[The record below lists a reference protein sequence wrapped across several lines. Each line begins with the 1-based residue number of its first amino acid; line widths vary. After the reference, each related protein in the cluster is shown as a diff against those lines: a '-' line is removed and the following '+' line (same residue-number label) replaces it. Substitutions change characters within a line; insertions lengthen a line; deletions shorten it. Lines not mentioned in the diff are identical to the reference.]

1 MKKTGKFRHKKV
13 GIGVALSAALVLVLF
28 IASDAF
34 GSVSASDMV
43 ALSAGQSLVYATI
56 TSIEG
61 NEITYTKID
70 SDVAEELLKRQE
82 EDESQKEETKKD
94 ESQTKDQSSGD
105 NTDAGMPS
113 GGEMPSG
120 QEPPSGG
127 EMPSGGNMPSDG
139 NMPSGG
145 EMPSG
150 GDMLSGGNMPSG
162 TDSTDGAQQ
171 GESVTAQI
179 PVGTTVHTTTDTTTT
194 FSRLRSGDFIK
205 ILLDTDADGD
215 QVISEIWMLQ

>member
-34 GSVSASDMV
+34 GSVSASDTV

-82 EDESQKEETKKD
+82 EEESQKDETKKD

-105 NTDAGMPS
+105 HADAGMPS
-113 GGEMPSG
+113 GGEMPA
-120 QEPPSGG
+120 
-127 EMPSGGNMPSDG
+127 
-139 NMPSGG
+139 
-145 EMPSG
+145 
-150 GDMLSGGNMPSG
+150 G
-162 TDSTDGAQQ
+162 TDSTDRPQQQGGSSDESTETSDAQSQPSMSPNMQSQ
-171 GESVTAQI
+171 GESVMAQI

>member
-82 EDESQKEETKKD
+82 EEESQKEETKKD

-105 NTDAGMPS
+105 STDAGMPS

-127 EMPSGGNMPSDG
+127 EMP
-139 NMPSGG
+139 
-145 EMPSG
+145 
-150 GDMLSGGNMPSG
+150 SGGNMPSG

>member
-34 GSVSASDMV
+34 GSVSASDTV

-82 EDESQKEETKKD
+82 EEESQKDETKKD

-105 NTDAGMPS
+105 HADAGMPS
-113 GGEMPSG
+113 GGEMPA
-120 QEPPSGG
+120 
-127 EMPSGGNMPSDG
+127 
-139 NMPSGG
+139 
-145 EMPSG
+145 
-150 GDMLSGGNMPSG
+150 G
-162 TDSTDGAQQ
+162 TDSTDRSQQGKMTENASSDESTETSDAQPAMSPNMQSQ

-179 PVGTTVHTTTDTTTT
+179 QVGTTVHTTTDTTTT

>member
-34 GSVSASDMV
+34 GSVSASDAV

-82 EDESQKEETKKD
+82 EEESQKDETKKD

-105 NTDAGMPS
+105 STDAGMPS
-113 GGEMPSG
+113 GGEMPA
-120 QEPPSGG
+120 
-127 EMPSGGNMPSDG
+127 
-139 NMPSGG
+139 
-145 EMPSG
+145 
-150 GDMLSGGNMPSG
+150 G
-162 TDSTDGAQQ
+162 TDSTDRSQQGEMTENASSDESTETSDAQSQPAMSPNMQSQ

>member
-13 GIGVALSAALVLVLF
+13 GSGVALSAVLVLVLF

-34 GSVSASDMV
+34 GSVSASDTV
-43 ALSAGQSLVYATI
+43 ILSSGQSMIYATI
-56 TSIEG
+56 NLIEG

-70 SDVAEELLKRQE
+70 SDMAEELLKRQE
-82 EDESQKEETKKD
+82 EEESQKDETKKD

-105 NTDAGMPS
+105 STDAGMPS
-113 GGEMPSG
+113 GGEMPA
-120 QEPPSGG
+120 
-127 EMPSGGNMPSDG
+127 
-139 NMPSGG
+139 
-145 EMPSG
+145 
-150 GDMLSGGNMPSG
+150 G
-162 TDSTDGAQQ
+162 TDSTDRSQQGEMTENASSDESTETSDAQSQPAMSPNMQSQ

>member
-34 GSVSASDMV
+34 GSVSASDTV

-82 EDESQKEETKKD
+82 EEESQKDETKKD

-105 NTDAGMPS
+105 HADAGMPS
-113 GGEMPSG
+113 GGEMPA
-120 QEPPSGG
+120 
-127 EMPSGGNMPSDG
+127 
-139 NMPSGG
+139 
-145 EMPSG
+145 
-150 GDMLSGGNMPSG
+150 G
-162 TDSTDGAQQ
+162 TDSTDRSQQGKMTENASSDESTETSDAQPAMSPNMQSQ

-205 ILLDTDADGD
+205 ILLDTAADGD

>member
-43 ALSAGQSLVYATI
+43 ALSAGQSLVYAMI

-61 NEITYTKID
+61 NEITYTEID

-82 EDESQKEETKKD
+82 EKESQKEETKKD

-105 NTDAGMPS
+105 STDAGMPS
-113 GGEMPSG
+113 GG
-120 QEPPSGG
+120 
-127 EMPSGGNMPSDG
+127 D
-139 NMPSGG
+139 MPSGG

-179 PVGTTVHTTTDTTTT
+179 PVGTTVHTMTDTTTT

>member
-34 GSVSASDMV
+34 GSVSASDTV
-43 ALSAGQSLVYATI
+43 ALSASQSLVYATI

-82 EDESQKEETKKD
+82 EEESQKEETKKD

-105 NTDAGMPS
+105 HADAGMPS
-113 GGEMPSG
+113 GGEMPA
-120 QEPPSGG
+120 
-127 EMPSGGNMPSDG
+127 
-139 NMPSGG
+139 
-145 EMPSG
+145 
-150 GDMLSGGNMPSG
+150 G
-162 TDSTDGAQQ
+162 TDSTDRSQQGEMTENASSDESTETSDAQSQPAMSPNMQSQ

-179 PVGTTVHTTTDTTTT
+179 PVGTTVHTTTDTMTT

>member
-34 GSVSASDMV
+34 GSVSASDTV

-82 EDESQKEETKKD
+82 EEESQKDEMKKD

-105 NTDAGMPS
+105 HADAGMPS
-113 GGEMPSG
+113 GGEMPA
-120 QEPPSGG
+120 
-127 EMPSGGNMPSDG
+127 
-139 NMPSGG
+139 
-145 EMPSG
+145 
-150 GDMLSGGNMPSG
+150 G
-162 TDSTDGAQQ
+162 TDSTDRSQQGEMTENASSDESTETSDAQSQPAMSPNMQSQ

>member
-43 ALSAGQSLVYATI
+43 TLSSGQSMIYATI

-82 EDESQKEETKKD
+82 EEESQKDETKKD

-105 NTDAGMPS
+105 HADAGMPS
-113 GGEMPSG
+113 GGEMPA
-120 QEPPSGG
+120 
-127 EMPSGGNMPSDG
+127 
-139 NMPSGG
+139 
-145 EMPSG
+145 
-150 GDMLSGGNMPSG
+150 G
-162 TDSTDGAQQ
+162 TDSTDRSQQGEMTENASSDESIETSDAQSQPAMSSNMQSQ
-171 GESVTAQI
+171 GESVTVQI

>member
-34 GSVSASDMV
+34 GSVSASDAV

-82 EDESQKEETKKD
+82 EEESQNDATKKD

-105 NTDAGMPS
+105 STDAGMPS
-113 GGEMPSG
+113 GGEMPA
-120 QEPPSGG
+120 
-127 EMPSGGNMPSDG
+127 
-139 NMPSGG
+139 
-145 EMPSG
+145 
-150 GDMLSGGNMPSG
+150 G
-162 TDSTDGAQQ
+162 TDSTDRSQQGEMTENASFDESTETSDAQSQPAMSPNMQSQ

-179 PVGTTVHTTTDTTTT
+179 PVGTTVHTTTDTMTT

>member
-34 GSVSASDMV
+34 GSVSASDTV

-82 EDESQKEETKKD
+82 EEESQKDETKKD

-105 NTDAGMPS
+105 STDAGMPS
-113 GGEMPSG
+113 GGEMPA
-120 QEPPSGG
+120 
-127 EMPSGGNMPSDG
+127 
-139 NMPSGG
+139 
-145 EMPSG
+145 
-150 GDMLSGGNMPSG
+150 G
-162 TDSTDGAQQ
+162 TDSTDRSQQGEMTENASSDESTETSDAQSQPAMSPNMQSQ

>member
-34 GSVSASDMV
+34 GSVSASDTV

-82 EDESQKEETKKD
+82 EEENQKDETKKD

-105 NTDAGMPS
+105 STDAGMPS
-113 GGEMPSG
+113 GGEMPA
-120 QEPPSGG
+120 
-127 EMPSGGNMPSDG
+127 
-139 NMPSGG
+139 
-145 EMPSG
+145 
-150 GDMLSGGNMPSG
+150 G
-162 TDSTDGAQQ
+162 TDSTDRSQQGEMTENASSDESTETSDAQSQPAMSPNMQSQ

>member
-34 GSVSASDMV
+34 GSVSASDTV

-82 EDESQKEETKKD
+82 EEESQKDETKKD
-94 ESQTKDQSSGD
+94 GSQTKDQSSGD
-105 NTDAGMPS
+105 HADAGMPS
-113 GGEMPSG
+113 GGEMPA
-120 QEPPSGG
+120 
-127 EMPSGGNMPSDG
+127 
-139 NMPSGG
+139 
-145 EMPSG
+145 
-150 GDMLSGGNMPSG
+150 G
-162 TDSTDGAQQ
+162 TDSTDRPQQQGGSSDESTETSDAQSQPSMSPNMQSQ

-179 PVGTTVHTTTDTTTT
+179 PVGTTVHTTTT

>member
-34 GSVSASDMV
+34 GSVSASDAV

-82 EDESQKEETKKD
+82 EETQKD
-94 ESQTKDQSSGD
+94 ESRTKNQSSGD
-105 NTDAGMPS
+105 HADAGMPS
-113 GGEMPSG
+113 GGEMPA
-120 QEPPSGG
+120 
-127 EMPSGGNMPSDG
+127 
-139 NMPSGG
+139 
-145 EMPSG
+145 
-150 GDMLSGGNMPSG
+150 G
-162 TDSTDGAQQ
+162 TDSTDRPQQQGGSSDESTETSDAQSQPAMSPNMQSQ

-179 PVGTTVHTTTDTTTT
+179 PVGTTVHTTTDTMTT

>member
-34 GSVSASDMV
+34 GSVSASDTV

-56 TSIEG
+56 TSIKG

-82 EDESQKEETKKD
+82 EEESQKDETKKD

-105 NTDAGMPS
+105 HADAGMPS
-113 GGEMPSG
+113 GGEMPA
-120 QEPPSGG
+120 
-127 EMPSGGNMPSDG
+127 
-139 NMPSGG
+139 
-145 EMPSG
+145 
-150 GDMLSGGNMPSG
+150 G
-162 TDSTDGAQQ
+162 TDSTDRSQQGEMTENASSDESIETSDAQSQPAMSPNMQSQ
-171 GESVTAQI
+171 GESVTVQI

>member
-34 GSVSASDMV
+34 GSVSASDTV

-82 EDESQKEETKKD
+82 EEESQKDETKKD

-105 NTDAGMPS
+105 STDAG
-113 GGEMPSG
+113 
-120 QEPPSGG
+120 
-127 EMPSGGNMPSDG
+127 
-139 NMPSGG
+139 
-145 EMPSG
+145 
-150 GDMLSGGNMPSG
+150 MPSG

>member
-34 GSVSASDMV
+34 GSVSASDTV

-82 EDESQKEETKKD
+82 EEE
-94 ESQTKDQSSGD
+94 G
-105 NTDAGMPS
+105 
-113 GGEMPSG
+113 
-120 QEPPSGG
+120 
-127 EMPSGGNMPSDG
+127 
-139 NMPSGG
+139 
-145 EMPSG
+145 
-150 GDMLSGGNMPSG
+150 
-162 TDSTDGAQQ
+162 
-171 GESVTAQI
+171 
-179 PVGTTVHTTTDTTTT
+179 
-194 FSRLRSGDFIK
+194 
-205 ILLDTDADGD
+205 
-215 QVISEIWMLQ
+215 

>member
-82 EDESQKEETKKD
+82 EEESRKEETKKD
-94 ESQTKDQSSGD
+94 GSQTKDQSSGD

-113 GGEMPSG
+113 GGDMPSG

-127 EMPSGGNMPSDG
+127 EMP
-139 NMPSGG
+139 
-145 EMPSG
+145 
-150 GDMLSGGNMPSG
+150 SGGNMPSG

-171 GESVTAQI
+171 GESVTTQI
-179 PVGTTVHTTTDTTTT
+179 PVGTIVHTTTDTTTT

>member
-34 GSVSASDMV
+34 GSVSASDTV
-43 ALSAGQSLVYATI
+43 TLSAGQSLVYATI

-70 SDVAEELLKRQE
+70 SDVAEKLLKRQE
-82 EDESQKEETKKD
+82 EEESQKDETKKD

-105 NTDAGMPS
+105 HADAGMPS
-113 GGEMPSG
+113 GGEMPA
-120 QEPPSGG
+120 
-127 EMPSGGNMPSDG
+127 
-139 NMPSGG
+139 
-145 EMPSG
+145 
-150 GDMLSGGNMPSG
+150 G
-162 TDSTDGAQQ
+162 TDSTDRSQQGEMTENASSDESTETSDAQPAMSPNMQSQ

-179 PVGTTVHTTTDTTTT
+179 PVGTTVHTTTT

>member
-82 EDESQKEETKKD
+82 EEESQKEETKKD

-105 NTDAGMPS
+105 STDAGMPS

-127 EMPSGGNMPSDG
+127 ERP
-139 NMPSGG
+139 
-145 EMPSG
+145 
-150 GDMLSGGNMPSG
+150 SGGNMPSG

>member
-34 GSVSASDMV
+34 GSVSASDTV

-82 EDESQKEETKKD
+82 EEESQKDETKKD

-105 NTDAGMPS
+105 STDAGMPS
-113 GGEMPSG
+113 GGS
-120 QEPPSGG
+120 
-127 EMPSGGNMPSDG
+127 
-139 NMPSGG
+139 
-145 EMPSG
+145 
-150 GDMLSGGNMPSG
+150 MPSG
-162 TDSTDGAQQ
+162 TDSTDRSQQGEMTENASSDESTETSDAQSQPAMSPNMQSQ

>member
-34 GSVSASDMV
+34 GSVSASDTV

-82 EDESQKEETKKD
+82 EEESQKDETKKD
-94 ESQTKDQSSGD
+94 ESQTKNQSSGD
-105 NTDAGMPS
+105 STDAGMPS
-113 GGEMPSG
+113 GGEMPA
-120 QEPPSGG
+120 
-127 EMPSGGNMPSDG
+127 
-139 NMPSGG
+139 
-145 EMPSG
+145 
-150 GDMLSGGNMPSG
+150 G
-162 TDSTDGAQQ
+162 TDSTDRSQQGEMTENASSDESTETSDAQSQPAMSPNMQSQ

>member
-34 GSVSASDMV
+34 GSVSASDTV

-56 TSIEG
+56 TSIKG

-82 EDESQKEETKKD
+82 EEESQKDETKKD

-105 NTDAGMPS
+105 HADAGMPS
-113 GGEMPSG
+113 GGEMPA
-120 QEPPSGG
+120 
-127 EMPSGGNMPSDG
+127 
-139 NMPSGG
+139 
-145 EMPSG
+145 
-150 GDMLSGGNMPSG
+150 G
-162 TDSTDGAQQ
+162 TDSTDRSQQGEMTENASSDESIETSDAQSQPAMSPNMQSQ
-171 GESVTAQI
+171 GESVTVQI
-179 PVGTTVHTTTDTTTT
+179 PIGTTVHTTTDTTTT

>member
-82 EDESQKEETKKD
+82 ESQKEETKKD

-127 EMPSGGNMPSDG
+127 EMPSGGNMPS
-139 NMPSGG
+139 
-145 EMPSG
+145 
-150 GDMLSGGNMPSG
+150 G

-179 PVGTTVHTTTDTTTT
+179 PVGTTVHTTIDTTTT

>member
-34 GSVSASDMV
+34 GSVSASDTV

-82 EDESQKEETKKD
+82 ESQKDETKKD

-105 NTDAGMPS
+105 HADAGMPS
-113 GGEMPSG
+113 GGS
-120 QEPPSGG
+120 
-127 EMPSGGNMPSDG
+127 
-139 NMPSGG
+139 
-145 EMPSG
+145 
-150 GDMLSGGNMPSG
+150 MPSG
-162 TDSTDGAQQ
+162 TDSTDRSQQGEMTENASSDESTETSDAQSQPAMSPNMQSQ

>member
-13 GIGVALSAALVLVLF
+13 GIGVALSAALVMVLF

-34 GSVSASDMV
+34 GSVSASDTV

-82 EDESQKEETKKD
+82 EEESQKDETKKD

-105 NTDAGMPS
+105 STDAGMPS

-127 EMPSGGNMPSDG
+127 EMP
-139 NMPSGG
+139 
-145 EMPSG
+145 
-150 GDMLSGGNMPSG
+150 SGGNMPSG

>member
-34 GSVSASDMV
+34 GSVSASDTV

-82 EDESQKEETKKD
+82 EEESQKDETKKD
-94 ESQTKDQSSGD
+94 GSQTKDQSSGD
-105 NTDAGMPS
+105 HADAGMPS
-113 GGEMPSG
+113 GGEMPA
-120 QEPPSGG
+120 
-127 EMPSGGNMPSDG
+127 
-139 NMPSGG
+139 
-145 EMPSG
+145 
-150 GDMLSGGNMPSG
+150 G
-162 TDSTDGAQQ
+162 TDSTDRPQQQGGSSDESTETSDAQSQPSMSPNMQSQ

>member
-13 GIGVALSAALVLVLF
+13 GIGVALSAALGLVLF

-34 GSVSASDMV
+34 GSVSASDTV
-43 ALSAGQSLVYATI
+43 TLSSGQSMSYATI

-61 NEITYTKID
+61 NEIIYTEID
-70 SDVAEELLKRQE
+70 PDVAEELLKRQE
-82 EDESQKEETKKD
+82 EEENQKEETKKD
-94 ESQTKDQSSGD
+94 GSQTKDQSSGN
-105 NTDAGMPS
+105 NTDAG
-113 GGEMPSG
+113 
-120 QEPPSGG
+120 
-127 EMPSGGNMPSDG
+127 
-139 NMPSGG
+139 
-145 EMPSG
+145 
-150 GDMLSGGNMPSG
+150 MPSG
-162 TDSTDGAQQ
+162 TDSTDGTQQ

-205 ILLDTDADGD
+205 ILLDTDPDGE

>member
-34 GSVSASDMV
+34 GSVSASDTV

-82 EDESQKEETKKD
+82 EEESQKDETKKD

-105 NTDAGMPS
+105 HADAGMPS
-113 GGEMPSG
+113 GGEMPA
-120 QEPPSGG
+120 
-127 EMPSGGNMPSDG
+127 
-139 NMPSGG
+139 
-145 EMPSG
+145 
-150 GDMLSGGNMPSG
+150 G
-162 TDSTDGAQQ
+162 TDSTDRSQQGEMTENASSDEATETSDAQSQPAMSPNMQSQ

-179 PVGTTVHTTTDTTTT
+179 PVGTTVHTTTGTTTT

>member
-13 GIGVALSAALVLVLF
+13 GIGVALSAALVLVFF

-43 ALSAGQSLVYATI
+43 ALSAGQNLVYATI

-70 SDVAEELLKRQE
+70 SDVVEELLKRQE
-82 EDESQKEETKKD
+82 EKESRKEETKKD
-94 ESQTKDQSSGD
+94 GSQTKDQSSSD
-105 NTDAGMPS
+105 STNVGMPS
-113 GGEMPSG
+113 GGEMPA
-120 QEPPSGG
+120 
-127 EMPSGGNMPSDG
+127 
-139 NMPSGG
+139 
-145 EMPSG
+145 
-150 GDMLSGGNMPSG
+150 G
-162 TDSTDGAQQ
+162 TDSTDRSQQGEMTENASSDESTETSDAQSQPAMSPNMQSQ

>member
-34 GSVSASDMV
+34 GSVSASDTV

-82 EDESQKEETKKD
+82 EEESQKDETKKD

-105 NTDAGMPS
+105 HADAGMPS
-113 GGEMPSG
+113 GGEM
-120 QEPPSGG
+120 QA
-127 EMPSGGNMPSDG
+127 
-139 NMPSGG
+139 
-145 EMPSG
+145 
-150 GDMLSGGNMPSG
+150 G
-162 TDSTDGAQQ
+162 TDSTDRSQQGEMTENASSDESTETSDAQSQPAMSPNMQSQ

>member
-1 MKKTGKFRHKKV
+1 MKETGKFRHKKV

-34 GSVSASDMV
+34 GSVSASDTV

-82 EDESQKEETKKD
+82 EEESQKDETKKD

-105 NTDAGMPS
+105 HADAGMPS
-113 GGEMPSG
+113 GGEMPA
-120 QEPPSGG
+120 
-127 EMPSGGNMPSDG
+127 
-139 NMPSGG
+139 
-145 EMPSG
+145 
-150 GDMLSGGNMPSG
+150 G
-162 TDSTDGAQQ
+162 TDSTDRSQQGEMTENASSDESTETSDAQSQPAMSPNMQSQ

>member
-34 GSVSASDMV
+34 GSVSASDTV

-82 EDESQKEETKKD
+82 EEESQKDETKKD

-105 NTDAGMPS
+105 HADAGMPS
-113 GGEMPSG
+113 GGEMPA
-120 QEPPSGG
+120 
-127 EMPSGGNMPSDG
+127 
-139 NMPSGG
+139 
-145 EMPSG
+145 
-150 GDMLSGGNMPSG
+150 G
-162 TDSTDGAQQ
+162 TDSTDRSQQGEMTENASSDESTETLDAQSQPAMSPNMQSQ

>member
-34 GSVSASDMV
+34 GSVSASDTV

-82 EDESQKEETKKD
+82 EEESQKDETKKD
-94 ESQTKDQSSGD
+94 GSQTKDQSSGD
-105 NTDAGMPS
+105 SIDAGMPS

-120 QEPPSGG
+120 GS
-127 EMPSGGNMPSDG
+127 
-139 NMPSGG
+139 
-145 EMPSG
+145 
-150 GDMLSGGNMPSG
+150 MPSG
-162 TDSTDGAQQ
+162 TDSTDRSQQGEMTENASSDESTETSDAQSQSAMSPNMQSQ

>member
-34 GSVSASDMV
+34 GSVSASDTV

-70 SDVAEELLKRQE
+70 SDVAEKLLKRQE
-82 EDESQKEETKKD
+82 EEESQKDETKKD

-105 NTDAGMPS
+105 HADAGMPS
-113 GGEMPSG
+113 GGEMPA
-120 QEPPSGG
+120 
-127 EMPSGGNMPSDG
+127 
-139 NMPSGG
+139 
-145 EMPSG
+145 
-150 GDMLSGGNMPSG
+150 G
-162 TDSTDGAQQ
+162 TDSTDRSQQGEMTENASSDESTETSDAQSQPAMSQNMQSQ

>member
-82 EDESQKEETKKD
+82 ESQKEETKKD

-127 EMPSGGNMPSDG
+127 EMP
-139 NMPSGG
+139 
-145 EMPSG
+145 
-150 GDMLSGGNMPSG
+150 SGGNMPSG